1 MPTALSYGGRS
12 GLAALDGGGKSESVA
27 AALEVCNG
35 ELGADPGGGVLG
47 TGGGGGKLGTDPCSS
62 ELRAE
67 AGRGAGGGRA
77 GDFGADPSGGSL
89 GMEAIDGEH
98 RSG

>member
-12 GLAALDGGGKSESVA
+12 GLAALNSGGKSESVA

-47 TGGGGGKLGTDPCSS
+47 TGGGRRQARHRPLQQ
-62 ELRAE
+62 RA
-67 AGRGAGGGRA
+67 RGGGGRA

-89 GMEAIDGEH
+89 GMEAIGGEH
-98 RSG
+98 RSR